1 MSEYPII
8 TIRNDEDVSL
18 LSFHLNRGDKVGFTI
33 PIDVPRK
40 ECYRLMDVI
49 NDFSK
54 AIIQ

>member
-8 TIRNDEDVSL
+8 TIRNDEDVSIL
-18 LSFHLNRGDKVGFTI
+18 LFHLNRGDKVGFTI
-33 PIDVPRK
+33 PIDVSHK

-54 AIIQ
+54 VIIQ

>member
-40 ECYRLMDVI
+40 GCYRLMDVI

>member
-8 TIRNDEDVSL
+8 TIRNDEDISL
-18 LSFHLNRGDKVGFTI
+18 LLFHLNRGDKVGFTI

-49 NDFSK
+49 NDFPK
-54 AIIQ
+54 VIIQ